1 MDKRLILTLEYR
13 GFVENFLSPGGRVGI
28 TRNCQGNERDL
39 CSLEAHRV
47 KGCFPKDDAVISG
60 SSVKTL
66 EAHRQ
71 FKKCQQLYIFC
82 NVYLQKKKNLTW
94 ILFLRTS
101 LKECAILHALIQRK
115 ILVK

>member
-1 MDKRLILTLEYR
+1 MTLEYR

-71 FKKCQQLYIFC
+71 FKKCQQLYIVC
-82 NVYLQKKKNLTW
+82 NVYLQKKIPNLDTISQDKSKGVCNITCVDTKKN
-94 ILFLRTS
+94 IS
-101 LKECAILHALIQRK
+101 
-115 ILVK
+115 